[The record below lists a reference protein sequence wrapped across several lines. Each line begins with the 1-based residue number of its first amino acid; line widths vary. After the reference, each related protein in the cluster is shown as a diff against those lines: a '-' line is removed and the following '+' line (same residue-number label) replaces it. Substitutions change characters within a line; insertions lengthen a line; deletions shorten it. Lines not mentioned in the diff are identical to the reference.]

1 VYRYSLFRYLKV
13 NNRAEFKG
21 VVIQELNKLGINRI
35 VISAY
40 NSKGNSII
48 KRRY

>member
-13 NNRAEFKG
+13 DGGLEFKG

-35 VISAY
+35 IILAY
-40 NSKGNSII
+40 NSKGNGII

>member
-1 VYRYSLFRYLKV
+1 MYKHSLFRYLKV
-13 NNRAEFKG
+13 DSRAEFKG

-35 VISAY
+35 VILAY

-48 KRRY
+48 EYRY

>member
-1 VYRYSLFRYLKV
+1 V
-13 NNRAEFKG
+13 NGGLEFKG

-40 NSKGNSII
+40 NSKGNDII
-48 KRRY
+48 EYRY